1 MAVPPE
7 QVNEIKQIIQQ
18 HLSRETVQNKLKS
31 LLPDLKVDQGVRDT
45 KSALS
50 RSDLVKHLKESGAID
65 SIISDIEQAK
75 NNNCM
80 RGDKVVI
87 SSDCEKKT
95 KTDQYDGQLGI
106 SSHWEL

>member
-1 MAVPPE
+1 M
-7 QVNEIKQIIQQ
+7 
-18 HLSRETVQNKLKS
+18 
-31 LLPDLKVDQGVRDT
+31 DQGVRDT

-87 SSDCEKKT
+87 SSDCEKKRKLT
-95 KTDQYDGQLGI
+95 NMMDSLEFPGEFLT
-106 SSHWEL
+106 